1 MLIRKPPQWIGGTKD
16 LKRLILKLL
25 ARRWFFDV

>member
-16 LKRLILKLL
+16 LKR
-25 ARRWFFDV
+25 FDISCNKNKFKNY